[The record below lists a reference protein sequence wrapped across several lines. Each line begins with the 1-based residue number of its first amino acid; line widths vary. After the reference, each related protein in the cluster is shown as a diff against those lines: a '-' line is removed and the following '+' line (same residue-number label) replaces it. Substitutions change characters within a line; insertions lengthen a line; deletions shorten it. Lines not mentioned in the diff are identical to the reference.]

1 LSGIL
6 IQDRTL
12 HSLPLRLFALL
23 GEQLMKYIL
32 SLVII
37 TSLCVSNAAMSTD
50 FYVNP
55 KGNDS
60 WSGTIKQADEK
71 KTDGPF
77 KTLEKAKQAIRT
89 LKQTNTFN
97 DKVTVNIAT
106 GSYYLSQP
114 LNFNLMDSGL
124 AGKEVLWQG
133 ESGAQVTISAGM
145 PITCKKRDA
154 TFWDCPLT
162 KLPVNNVYFD
172 TGRIKGN
179 TPKFELY
186 VNDQKMDL
194 ARWPDHD
201 WAHIKLPLD
210 QKTQFS
216 VMETMPI
223 LSGDIKT
230 AQVHIFPGNDWYDQY
245 LGIDSFDKT
254 ANTIKL
260 SSPTSYALDSGRRFY
275 IQNHPSLLN
284 APGEWLFDTAT
295 KKISFAPP
303 ADISPNKF
311 MLSSLPNLINVDAAN
326 HLTFKNI
333 SFEHSTGN
341 AITIKNSNDV
351 VLDQL
356 DVNNIGGKGVL
367 VTNGQNV
374 QINNSKVHHTGGD
387 GVDVSGGD
395 RKTLQASNNVIY
407 NNYIHHTGTELLTS
421 SPGIRLS
428 GVGNKV
434 LHNLLEQGAA
444 QGIILHGNE
453 HLIEKN
459 ELHHFCLQASD
470 CGAVYTGRDWSA
482 RGNIIR
488 YNYIHDIIGFGMNSV
503 DVANNQV
510 VYQSP
515 NYVMGVYL
523 DDGASGFDVSGNI
536 FENAGSRSIHINGGR
551 DNKIYNNYFKTS
563 DFAIWL
569 AQQSPAVW
577 DQNQKKLDD
586 SPYKTPLWV
595 QKYPELAG
603 PMHNKTW
610 PEGNRIERN
619 IIVTSKPDGN
629 SFRYNVPSNS
639 TVIGNNII
647 WSTTGKLAIDYKII
661 ELNKQFGKAPWSQWT
676 SEGIEQHSIVAN
688 PCVTIE
694 NKKMTTCPSSPIKD
708 IGFVPL
714 PNDIGLIP

>member
-1 LSGIL
+1 MKKMNW
-6 IQDRTL
+6 
-12 HSLPLRLFALL
+12 FA
-23 GEQLMKYIL
+23 
-32 SLVII
+32 II
-37 TSLCVSNAAMSTD
+37 ASLCVSNAAMSTD
-50 FYVNP
+50 FYVDP

-60 WSGTIKQADEK
+60 WSGTLKIANKQN
-71 KTDGPF
+71 TDGPF
-77 KTLEKAKQAIRT
+77 VSIEKAKQAIRT
-89 LKQTNTFN
+89 LKQNNIFN

-106 GSYYLSQP
+106 GRYYLSQP

-133 ESGAQVTISAGM
+133 ESGAQVTISAGI

-186 VNDQKMDL
+186 VNDQKLEL

-216 VMETMPI
+216 VMATMPI
-223 LSGDIKT
+223 LSGDIKA
-230 AQVHIFPGNDWYDQY
+230 AQVHIFAGNDWYDQY
-245 LGIDSFDKT
+245 LGVDSVDKT
-254 ANTIKL
+254 ANSIKL

-284 APGEWLFDTAT
+284 APGEWLFDAAT
-295 KKISFAPP
+295 KKISFVPP
-303 ADISPNKF
+303 ADMSPNKF

-395 RKTLQASNNVIY
+395 RKTLQASNHIIY
-407 NNYIHHTGTELLTS
+407 NNHIHHTGTELLTS

-428 GVGNKV
+428 GVGNKA

-459 ELHHFCLQASD
+459 ELHHFCLQTAD
-470 CGAVYTGRDWSA
+470 CGAVYTGQDWTE

-488 YNYIHDIIGFGMNSV
+488 YNYIHDIIGYGMKSV
-503 DVANNQV
+503 NVEKNQV
-510 VYQSP
+510 LYETPSRGV
-515 NYVMGVYL
+515 GVYL
-523 DDGASGFDVSGNI
+523 DDGASGFEVSGNI
-536 FENAGSRSIHINGGR
+536 FENVGWGVQIGGGR
-551 DNKIYNNYFKTS
+551 DNKITNNYFKIS
-563 DFAIWL
+563 NNIDDLAIVIEDR
-569 AQQSPAVW
+569 SPINSW
-577 DQNQKKLDD
+577 ERNQKLLDD
-586 SPYKTPLWV
+586 SPYKLASWK
-595 QKYPELAG
+595 QKYPELTAL
-603 PMHNKTW
+603 MNNKKW
-610 PEGNRIERN
+610 PEGNKIERN
-619 IIVTSKPDGN
+619 IFVTHNPDGKF
-629 SFRYNVPSNS
+629 SRYVAPMAT
-639 TVIGNNII
+639 TVIANNII
-647 WSTTGKLAIDYKII
+647 WSTIGKLTVDYKVL
-661 ELNKQFGKAPWSQWT
+661 EHNTSNWGASWSQWT
-676 SEGIEQHSIVAN
+676 SAGIEQHSIVAD
-688 PCVTIE
+688 PCATIE
-694 NKKMTTCPSSPIKD
+694 NKKMTTCPGSPIKD
-708 IGFVPL
+708 IGFEPL
-714 PNDIGLIP
+714 PTDIGLIP

>member
-1 LSGIL
+1 MKKMYW
-6 IQDRTL
+6 
-12 HSLPLRLFALL
+12 FA
-23 GEQLMKYIL
+23 
-32 SLVII
+32 II
-37 TSLCVSNAAMSTD
+37 ASLCVSNAAMSTD

-60 WSGTIKQADEK
+60 WSGTLKKANKQN
-71 KTDGPF
+71 TDGPF
-77 KTLEKAKQAIRT
+77 VSIEKAKQAIRT

-106 GSYYLSQP
+106 GRYYLSQP

-162 KLPVNNVYFD
+162 KMPASTTYFD
-172 TGRIKGN
+172 TARIKGN

-186 VNDQKMDL
+186 VNDQKMEL

-223 LSGDIKT
+223 LSGDIT
-230 AQVHIFPGNDWYDQY
+230 AAQVHIFPGYDWYDQY
-245 LGIDSFDKT
+245 LGVDSVDKT
-254 ANTIKL
+254 TNSIKL
-260 SSPTSYALDSGRRFY
+260 SSPTTYALDSGRRFY

-284 APGEWLFDTAT
+284 APGEWLFDAAT
-295 KKISFAPP
+295 KNISFVPP
-303 ADISPNKF
+303 VDTSPNKF

-326 HLTFKNI
+326 HLTFKNL
-333 SFEHSTGN
+333 SFELSTGN

-374 QINNSKVHHTGGD
+374 QINSSKVHHTGGD

-395 RKTLQASNNVIY
+395 RKTLQASNHIIY
-407 NNYIHHTGTELLTS
+407 NNHIHHTGTELLTT

-428 GVGNKV
+428 GVGSKA

-459 ELHHFCLQASD
+459 ELHHFCLQSAD
-470 CGAVYTGRDWSA
+470 CGAVYTGQDWSE

-488 YNYIHDIIGFGMNSV
+488 YNYIHDIIGYGMKSV
-503 DVANNQV
+503 NVEKNQV
-510 VYQSP
+510 FYETPSRGV
-515 NYVMGVYL
+515 GVYL
-523 DDGASGFDVSGNI
+523 DDGASGFDVRGNI
-536 FENAGSRSIHINGGR
+536 FENVGWGIQVGGGR
-551 DNKIYNNYFKTS
+551 DNNIVNNYFRIGS
-563 DFAIWL
+563 NGDNLAIVVEDR
-569 AQQSPAVW
+569 SPNNPW
-577 DQNQKKLDD
+577 ERNQKLLVD
-586 SPYKTPLWV
+586 SPYKTTIWK
-595 QKYPELAG
+595 QKYPELAI
-603 PMHNKTW
+603 PMNNRGW
-610 PEGNRIERN
+610 PEGNRIKHN
-619 IIVTSKPDGN
+619 IFVTYRPDGKF
-629 SFRYNVPSNS
+629 SRYAVPMAS
-639 TVIGNNII
+639 TVITNNLI
-647 WSTTGKLAIDYKII
+647 WSSTGNLTLDYK
-661 ELNKQFGKAPWSQWT
+661 ELERGKDVRGAPWSQWT
-676 SEGIEQHSIVAN
+676 SEGIERGSIVAD
-688 PCVTIE
+688 PCITID
-694 NKKMTTCPSSPIKD
+694 NKKMTICPGSPTKD
-708 IGFVPL
+708 IGFTQL
-714 PNDIGLIP
+714 PTDIGLN